1 MRSATLSLAVLLA
14 FGSLATF
21 AGAQTF
27 APPVAYPTG
36 AAAPNGVAL
45 GDLNGDGHLDVVVA
59 NSSVVGTVGVLLG
72 NGDGTLQ
79 PAVTYAAGSYPEF
92 IALADF
98 NKDGHLDLA
107 VADRGIGISGYV
119 NILLGNGDGTF
130 QSPVAYGPFV
140 DAFSLAI
147 ADFNHDGAL
156 DIVVADVSTGS
167 LLLGN
172 GDGTFRLGTPIG
184 VSDAVFFAVADFNK
198 DHKLDL
204 AAADNTGQLVSI
216 LYGNGAGRFTLSSS
230 YSTST
235 PPIALTAADL
245 NGDGIPDIA
254 IADEAVNNLNSNVT
268 VLESSASG
276 YIATKYPYGHEPR
289 LILAKDINHDG
300 KLDLITENEFNGTVD
315 IFINKGKGLFRPPII
330 LSDGALTAASVA
342 VGDLNGDGK
351 LDIVVTD
358 GMIPGDVHVM
368 LQN

>member
-1 MRSATLSLAVLLA
+1 MRRCGILLVTSSVCFLLSTLASAQK
-14 FGSLATF
+14 F
-21 AGAQTF
+21 AA
-27 APPVAYPTG
+27 PVAYPTG
-36 AAAPNGVAL
+36 ASAPNGVAL

-59 NSSVVGTVGVLLG
+59 NSGVLGTVAVLLG

-79 PAVTYAAGSYPEF
+79 PAVTYAAGAYPEF

-107 VADRGIGISGYV
+107 VANRGIGMSGYV

-147 ADFNHDGAL
+147 ADFNRDGAL
-156 DIVVADVSTGS
+156 DIAVADVSSGS

-172 GDGTFRLGTPIG
+172 GDGTFHLGAPVG

-204 AAADNTGQLVSI
+204 AAADNTGQIVSI
-216 LYGNGAGRFTLSSS
+216 LYGNGAGQFTLSSS

-235 PPIALTAADL
+235 PPIALAAADF

-254 IADEAVNNLNSNVT
+254 IADEAVNNLDSNVT
-268 VLESSASG
+268 VLESSAGG
-276 YIATKYPYGHEPR
+276 YVATKYPYGHEPR
-289 LILAKDINHDG
+289 LVLAKDMNNDG
-300 KLDLITENEFNGTVD
+300 RIDLVTENEFNGTVD
-315 IFINKGKGLFRPPII
+315 IFINKGKGVFRPPIV

-351 LDIVVTD
+351 QDIVVSD
-358 GMIPGDVHVM
+358 GMIPGAIHVL